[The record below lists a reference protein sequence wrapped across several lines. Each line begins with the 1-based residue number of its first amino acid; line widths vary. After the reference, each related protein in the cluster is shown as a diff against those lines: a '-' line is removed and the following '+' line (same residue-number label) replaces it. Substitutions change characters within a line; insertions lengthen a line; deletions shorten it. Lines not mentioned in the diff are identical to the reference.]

1 MNAAESAERVH
12 GSVDR
17 LSRTAHHAV
26 DRVAERAGPTVDRMR
41 NAASHAS
48 EMVGSSIDSLTTM
61 QDEWTAS
68 LRSQVRERPLVVL
81 GLAIITGLLIGRLT
95 R

>member
-26 DRVAERAGPTVDRMR
+26 DRVAERAGPAVDRVR
-41 NAASHAS
+41 NAAEHAS
-48 EMVGSSIDSLTTM
+48 EVVGSSIDSLSAM

-68 LRSQVRERPLVVL
+68 LRNQVRERPFAAL